1 MGVPANGPAFT
12 PGGLDSEAIMTGI
25 VDYVS
30 LQAAIV
36 EYLARDQD
44 TTLIARI
51 PSFIQ
56 FAEAKFNRQLFV
68 RQMEQRS
75 TAVVNLLS
83 SEPEFIALP
92 SDFQSMRRVRLSSVT
107 GKPCLEFKSGTQMD
121 EYRFATFDVVAQP
134 RYFTVFGSEIELAPT
149 PDAAYTI
156 EMVYRQVIPPLAT
169 GNTNWLLTIAP
180 DLYLYGALLESAPYI
195 KEDARITTWGTAFA
209 SALDDLNDLGKVSTF
224 NAGPMVIRPSGI
236 NTW

>member
-1 MGVPANGPAFT
+1 
-12 PGGLDSEAIMTGI
+12 MTQI
-25 VDYVS
+25 IDYTS
-30 LQAAIV
+30 LQAAII

-56 FAEAKFNRQLFV
+56 LAEAKFNRQLFV

-75 TAVVNLLS
+75 IAVVDMTS

-107 GKPCLEFKSGTQMD
+107 GKPCLEFKSGGQMD
-121 EYRFATFDVVAQP
+121 EFRFATSDVAAEP
-134 RYFTVFGSEIELAPT
+134 RYFTVFGNELELGPT
-149 PDAAYTI
+149 PDAAYTV
-156 EMVYRQVIPPLAT
+156 EMVYRQNIPSLAST
-169 GNTNWLLTIAP
+169 NTNWLMTLAP

-195 KEDARITTWGTAFA
+195 KEDARIQTWGLGFA
-209 SALDDLNDLGKVSTF
+209 AALSDLNNLGLTSTF
-224 NAGPMVIRPSGI
+224 NAGPMTVRASGKA
-236 NTW
+236 W